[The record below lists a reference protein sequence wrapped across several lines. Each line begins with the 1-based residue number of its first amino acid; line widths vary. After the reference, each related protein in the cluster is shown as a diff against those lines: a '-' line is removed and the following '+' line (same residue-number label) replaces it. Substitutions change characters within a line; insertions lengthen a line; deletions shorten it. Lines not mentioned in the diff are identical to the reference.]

1 MFATTVR
8 AVEVGGRRRRRAE
21 ERPIVAHVNPQPTG
35 LGPTQ
40 PWSQHRDSRVVAVDL
55 LCGEDVAAD
64 RRHDRIEQPG
74 RLANPVAQG
83 RAVQFDPLAGVD
95 LALTIQ
101 RQASRAGEFHPRAL
115 PEPYVN
121 LSAHTAPSVRPWPYR
136 SGQWANRS
144 GDDRTT
150 RASQFRAP
158 FGCCLRRLNL
168 RRAHRMRKTS
178 IRRNVGYNADL

>member
-1 MFATTVR
+1 M
-8 AVEVGGRRRRRAE
+8 
-21 ERPIVAHVNPQPTG
+21 P
-35 LGPTQ
+35 
-40 PWSQHRDSRVVAVDL
+40 
-55 LCGEDVAAD
+55 LCGEDVVAD

-74 RLANPVAQG
+74 CLADPVAQC
-83 RAVQFDPLAGVD
+83 RAIEFEPLASID
-95 LALTIQ
+95 LTLTIE
-101 RQASRAGEFHPRAL
+101 RKASRARELHPRAL

-144 GDDRTT
+144 GDERTT

-158 FGCCLRRLNL
+158 FGCCRRRLNL
-168 RRAHRMRKTS
+168 RRAHRSRKAS

>member
-1 MFATTVR
+1 MCRCKLTWRACSAGSAIMQRTATAAPQRRQTQHGAVPASILSSRYCAIWISPDARHVTMDGVGVALPFSTRPPR
-8 AVEVGGRRRRRAE
+8 ATLCIALLVLKRR
-21 ERPIVAHVNPQPTG
+21 
-35 LGPTQ
+35 
-40 PWSQHRDSRVVAVDL
+40 
-55 LCGEDVAAD
+55 
-64 RRHDRIEQPG
+64 
-74 RLANPVAQG
+74 
-83 RAVQFDPLAGVD
+83 
-95 LALTIQ
+95 
-101 RQASRAGEFHPRAL
+101 RQASRAGELHPRAL

-150 RASQFRAP
+150 RASQSRAP

-168 RRAHRMRKTS
+168 RRAHRMRNTS

>member
-1 MFATTVR
+1 MLATAVGT
-8 AVEVGGRRRRRAE
+8 VEVCGSRRCRAA
-21 ERPIVAHVNPQPTG
+21 ERPVVAHIDPQPPG
-35 LGPTQ
+35 LGPAQ
-40 PWSQHRDSRVVAVDL
+40 SRRQHRNSRVVAVDL
-55 LCGEDVAAD
+55 LGGKDMTPD

-74 RLANPVAQG
+74 RLSNPIAQR
-83 RAVQFDPLAGVD
+83 RAIEFEPFSCID
-95 LALTIQ
+95 LALPIQ
-101 RQASRAGEFHPRAL
+101 RQASRAGELHPRAL

-150 RASQFRAP
+150 RASQSRAP